1 MKCNANPRDK
11 KEKQKPKNNGHQ
23 GKAMKHKD
31 HENPTVQGH
40 RITPIT

>member
-1 MKCNANPRDK
+1 MQCKSQRQ
-11 KEKQKPKNNGHQ
+11 KEKHIKPKNNGHK

-31 HENPTVQGH
+31 HENRTDQGH